1 MFDQAGNIIGMPV
14 SKLDALKMA
23 ASADDLPQNV
33 NVAIRSEVMRAFL
46 DNHHVNVAVSRDTA
60 KLENTDIAS
69 QGAAVTVRVR
79 CVRRRLA
86 PVAVGRQ

>member
-1 MFDQAGNIIGMPV
+1 MVV
-14 SKLDALKMA
+14 SKLKALKVA
-23 ASADDLPQNV
+23 ERIGNLPQNM
-33 NVAIRSEVMRAFL
+33 NFAIRGEVMRLFL
-46 DNHHVNVAVSRDTA
+46 ENHRVTFAVLCDTT

-79 CVRRRLA
+79 CVRRPMA